1 MSTKGKQVAILKI
14 PQEELNSDHLSRPP
28 PIRACIFDMDG
39 LLIDSEDKYTRG
51 TNEILAK
58 YGKGPIPWDVKAK
71 LQGRPGTAA
80 MEIFLKVSVK

>member
-1 MSTKGKQVAILKI
+1 MSATDREVLLSKFG
-14 PQEELNSDHLSRPP
+14 QEMANVQIRPP
-28 PIRACIFDMDG
+28 AVRACIFDMDG
-39 LLIDSEDKYTRG
+39 LLIDSEDKYTRC

-80 MEIFLKVSVK
+80 MDIFLDVR